1 MESDKEISA
10 AVDALASVLRA
21 RDWRMGTA
29 ESCTGGLLAGALTA
43 LAGSSDWYHGGFVT
57 YSNAEKVRQLGVADV
72 SLEMHGA
79 VSEQVASQMATGTLA
94 VTRETQFAIST
105 TGIAGPGGA
114 TPGKPVGMVCFGFA
128 RRCDD
133 GVMVVSQ
140 TRLFDGDR
148 AAVRRA
154 AVLYALQVALSLI
167 AAPCAADQNV

>member
-1 MESDKEISA
+1 MESDKEVLE
-10 AVDALASVLRA
+10 AVEALAAALKQRG
-21 RDWRMGTA
+21 WRLGTA
-29 ESCTGGLLAGALTA
+29 ESCTGGLLAAALTD

-57 YSNAEKVRQLGVADV
+57 YSNAEKIRQLGVADV

-79 VSEQVASQMATGTLA
+79 VSEQVASQMATGVLA

-128 RRCDD
+128 RLCDD
-133 GVMVVSQ
+133 GVVVAAQ

-154 AVLYALQVALSLI
+154 AVLYALRAALPLVS
-167 AAPCAADQNV
+167 APCTASRA